1 MLMFEFVQLKPI
13 GSYKNLAVNKT
24 LFCIFLTVMGI
35 NKKVQLTNNYINFKH
50 YIKPYIKPWLVSHPK
65 PYIKEG

>member
-13 GSYKNLAVNKT
+13 DTYKNLALNKT

-35 NKKVQLTNNYINFKH
+35 NKKVQHTNNYINFFKCS
-50 YIKPYIKPWLVSHPK
+50 KKRKPWLVSHPK

>member
-13 GSYKNLAVNKT
+13 GTSKNLALNKT
-24 LFCIFLTVMGI
+24 L
-35 NKKVQLTNNYINFKH
+35 KVQHTNNYINFFKFS
-50 YIKPYIKPWLVSHPK
+50 KKRKPWLVSHPK